1 MFFMDIT
8 VTGYALAF
16 ATALSPFY
24 FMPRLLSFLFVALS
38 ALSLPIAPPALAQ
51 TTEALSTAD
60 YSTAAFSQLIC
71 QRLDSLVRL
80 PLMERSQLGLCVY
93 DLTTDSLLYAH
104 GQQQRMRPASSMKV
118 ITAVTALEKL
128 GGDYQFTTQL
138 YSTVAP
144 SDSVLQGSL
153 VARGGFDPLFGRDDL
168 RAFVDA
174 LQQRGIRRIQGDLLL
189 DLSQKDTT
197 SFGWG
202 WCWDDKN
209 KPLTPLLY
217 RGNDSWADHFLEQLL
232 RAGITLEGTIR
243 RSTLPKGAILLAERK
258 HSIDQVLRPMLKDSN
273 NQCAEAVFYQLAA
286 LSKRPYATHKDA
298 AAVVHRL
305 ISRCGLQP
313 SHYTVADGSGLSLYN
328 YVTPQLLVAMLRHA
342 ANNEEI
348 FTHLSSALPI
358 MGRDGTLQS
367 RCRRTTAQDNVRA
380 KTGTLEGVSSLT
392 GYAMAANGHRLCFA
406 IINQGVRTTSE
417 GRNFQDAVCRALT
430 QGFDTPHIRPD
441 VQPDV
446 APSSEEEQ
454 NTPSLLKDT
463 P

>member
-286 LSKRPYATHKDA
+286 LSKRPYATYKDA

-367 RCRRTTAQDNVRA
+367 RCRHTTAQDNVRA

-392 GYAMAANGHRLCFA
+392 GYAMAANGHRLCFS
-406 IINQGVRTTSE
+406 IINQGVRTTAE

-454 NTPSLLKDT
+454 NTPSLLEET